1 MLLCL
6 AQELWTKR
14 EKPVALDLDAVMADG
29 GNGTAAEANGTAAA
43 HSNGA
48 AGELGVSA
56 CKALGLTDQHRVW
69 SVRGER
75 PGHRPGSAGHL
86 DDSCLGRKCPT
97 CVAPCNE
104 PQQLDGEAVACSG
117 RAQHQSLQGRRPSV
131 GCDRVASEDLHCWE
145 TPTASGVLRYL
156 RYRVDRLCK
165 EF

>member
-69 SVRGER
+69 SVRESAQVTGPAAPATLMTHAWGENAR
-75 PGHRPGSAGHL
+75 LALPHATSHSNLMARQWLAVGEHSINHCRVVGHL
-86 DDSCLGRKCPT
+86 WVAIGWHPRT
-97 CVAPCNE
+97 CTA
-104 PQQLDGEAVACSG
+104 GK
-117 RAQHQSLQGRRPSV
+117 RRLQVVS
-131 GCDRVASEDLHCWE
+131 
-145 TPTASGVLRYL
+145 
-156 RYRVDRLCK
+156 
-165 EF
+165 